1 MSSSGWLFFRGKC
14 SQAVRNEGFTGRS
27 IASELGDR
35 WRKLS
40 PAEKRNYSLQAFVA
54 QSLEQSPEKLDRT
67 NSVIKCHN
75 NVNPAEK
82 YKRRFSF

>member
-1 MSSSGWLFFRGKC
+1 MSSSGWLFFRGKY

-40 PAEKRNYSLQAFVA
+40 AAEKLNYSLQAFVV

-67 NSVIKCHN
+67 NSVIKCHDI
-75 NVNPAEK
+75 VNPAEN